1 MLTRTG
7 VASRPENRHGERLV
21 TFERVVGASIWVA
34 TAKGRIVDPVS
45 EQNGLQI
52 NWVNSAGGA
61 LGAVSSA
68 ILLSSLGAAGTL
80 VGAALGSL
88 CITVGGAVYSHY
100 LTMTKERVTSQA
112 LAARRP
118 GRVREPVPA
127 GAGAVAQ
134 SEDRWRTE
142 DPDHTD
148 RADEERS
155 VGQLLPGLPWK
166 QILAISAAFFGIA
179 MVLIVAF
186 ELSTG
191 RAVSTYTGGTSN
203 TSVGTSIPGWSGT
216 GQESPDVE
224 VDVPLPGDV
233 QDGDDPQDQAP
244 PEEDGPQEQAP
255 QEQAPQEQAPQED
268 GPQEQA
274 PPQEDGPQEQ
284 APPQEAPQQ
293 EQAPPQEAPQ
303 QEQAPPQEAPQQE
316 PSPQPAPA
324 APAP

>member
-1 MLTRTG
+1 M
-7 VASRPENRHGERLV
+7 
-21 TFERVVGASIWVA
+21 
-34 TAKGRIVDPVS
+34 S
-45 EQNGLQI
+45 EQNRLQI

-68 ILLSSLGAAGTL
+68 VLLSSLGAAGTL

-100 LTMTKERVTSQA
+100 LAMTKERVASQA
-112 LAARRP
+112 LAARRA

-127 GAGAVAQ
+127 RTRAVPQ
-134 SEDRWRTE
+134 PEDRRRTE

-148 RADEERS
+148 RADEGRS
-155 VGQLLPGLPWK
+155 VGQLLHSLPWK
-166 QILAISAAFFGIA
+166 RIVAISAALFGIA

-224 VDVPLPGDV
+224 FDVPLPGDV
-233 QDGDDPQDQAP
+233 QDGDVPQEQEQEQAPQDQAP
-244 PEEDGPQEQAP
+244 PEDEL
-255 QEQAPQEQAPQED
+255 
-268 GPQEQA
+268 QEQA
-274 PPQEDGPQEQ
+274 PPEDTPE
-284 APPQEAPQQ
+284 
-293 EQAPPQEAPQ
+293 
-303 QEQAPPQEAPQQE
+303 
-316 PSPQPAPA
+316 QPAPE